1 MQIES
6 GRATR
11 KEIVAEVQNRM
22 RLLKMNQRMFKHFQA
37 GEIFCSDI
45 WEVYPMQEEY
55 KPLLEKISHDANGRV
70 RLVPYHTI
78 YRESSKNG
86 RLLHILYISTD
97 KDDWAWSR
105 NQIRSLEIPCVTVSL
120 DHDNRQTRD
129 SMLVTSI
136 ASAALESSVLPFIE
150 CEAEEVTDG
159 LLRWKK
165 IWRFLKRLCPS
176 IIRHSPLS
184 SFVL

>member
-37 GEIFCSDI
+37 GELFCSDI
-45 WEVYPMQEEY
+45 WEVFPLQEEY
-55 KPLLEKISHDANGRV
+55 KPLLKEISQDANGRV
-70 RLVPYHTI
+70 RFVPYHTV

-86 RLLHILYISTD
+86 RLLHILYVSTD

-105 NQIRSLEIPCVTVSL
+105 NKIRSLEIPCVTVSL
-120 DHDNRQTRD
+120 DHANTQTRD
-129 SMLVTSI
+129 TILVISI
-136 ASAALESSVLPFIE
+136 ASGALESSVLPFIE
-150 CEAEEVTDG
+150 CEAEEMDG
-159 LLRWKK
+159 L
-165 IWRFLKRLCPS
+165 FSSLKLWGRRICRNLFGK
-176 IIRHSPLS
+176 R
-184 SFVL
+184 VYKG